1 MQIVDE
7 QGTECPVGVEG
18 EIVVDLSLT
27 RPVGLF
33 TRYVVGYKR
42 QLFSLFFFF
51 SPFLFWYVKVKYPQH
66 LINSTVNSFI
76 ASKVEDLQPIP
87 APKKRTQRS
96 E

>member
-42 QLFSLFFFF
+42 QLFSF
-51 SPFLFWYVKVKYPQH
+51 SFSLPRFYFGIL
-66 LINSTVNSFI
+66 
-76 ASKVEDLQPIP
+76 
-87 APKKRTQRS
+87 R
-96 E
+96 